1 MTDEKL
7 SIRGDCDVASAIFGF
22 VGVLLGS
29 LTTSVLTIYK
39 ARLAARHEVE
49 LRDQQYERDRKSAH
63 DAFQR
68 ESICGLQTA
77 VADLLKA
84 VHDELDR
91 QLVESHG
98 SGTWPARQ
106 WETPTAKGWSDAV
119 LQLEL
124 SRARVLDQELRDF
137 ADQLRTVAGNAIWAN
152 DLPTAR
158 RLSEQLE
165 PLQIRFNESVA
176 QIFRSLF

>member
-1 MTDEKL
+1 M
-7 SIRGDCDVASAIFGF
+7 ASAIFGF

-39 ARLAARHEVE
+39 DRLAARHEIE
-49 LRDQQYERDRKSAH
+49 LRDQQYERGRTAAR

-68 ESICGLQTA
+68 ESICALQTA
-77 VADLLKA
+77 VLDLLKS

-91 QLVESHG
+91 QLTESQG

-106 WETPTAKGWSDAV
+106 WETPTAKGWSEAV

-137 ADQLRTVAGNAIWAN
+137 ADQLRTIAGNTIWAAN
-152 DLPTAR
+152 LTAAR
-158 RLSEQLE
+158 QLSEQLE
-165 PLQIRFNESVA
+165 PLQIRFNKTVA